1 MPINTNNHFANN
13 FVKGNFKICIANKN
27 FSSPSP
33 NFVDNII
40 ENCPIPVSVI
50 YFDFLD
56 PKLLNDH
63 CFRLNIKSIHHFISF
78 ENNKSQFSVEY
89 NNLNEQISFEEYTFN
104 KDQTAHLRYRCED
117 VYHGIKKSDIKK
129 AKTKKINQELLHSK
143 DMEKYFKSHPDE
155 KMNIVNAI
163 KENNYY
169 TVKNSAN
176 YLPSYLIHE
185 DTKGNNIEKAIVNN
199 YGKESQPPKK
209 DYDSNQR
216 RKKKSKLQEYLE
228 AVEKND
234 GSEKNIIF

>member
-13 FVKGNFKICIANKN
+13 FIKGNFKICIANKTFN
-27 FSSPSP
+27 SPSP

-40 ENCPIPVSVI
+40 ETSPIPVSVI

-56 PKLLNDH
+56 AKLLNDH
-63 CFRLNIKSIHHFISF
+63 CFRMNIKSIHHFISF
-78 ENNKSQFSVEY
+78 ENNKSNFSIEY
-89 NNLNEQISFEEYTFN
+89 NNLNEQISFEEYIFN

-117 VYHGIKKSDIKK
+117 IYHGIKKSDIKK

-143 DMEKYFKSHPDE
+143 DMEKYFQTHPEE

-185 DTKGNNIEKAIVNN
+185 DTKDNKIEKV
-199 YGKESQPPKK
+199 K
-209 DYDSNQR
+209 
-216 RKKKSKLQEYLE
+216 
-228 AVEKND
+228 
-234 GSEKNIIF
+234 IISFILFYFFLSYFIFFIYF